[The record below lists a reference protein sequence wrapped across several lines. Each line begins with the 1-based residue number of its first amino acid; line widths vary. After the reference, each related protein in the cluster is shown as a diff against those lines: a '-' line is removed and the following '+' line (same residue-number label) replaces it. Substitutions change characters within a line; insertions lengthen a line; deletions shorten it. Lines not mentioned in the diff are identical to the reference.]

1 MTLTAEQLE
10 IQALAREFA
19 EKELRPHAPEWDQA
33 RALDDGVFAKLA
45 EVGFLGMT
53 IPEEHGGLGL
63 DPLTYLLVLEE
74 LAWGD
79 AAVALSVAVHNGLV
93 AATLVRHGTPDQK
106 RDLLPALASGQRL
119 GAFALSEPQAGS
131 DVGAVA
137 TTAERDGA
145 GWRLTGEKRWVTNGA
160 RAGLAVTLAR
170 TGERKLAAFLVELP
184 ASGWTPQN
192 RELTMGFRA
201 SETVSVDLSGVA
213 VLETRVLGDPEAG
226 FRIALEALDRGRVGL
241 AAQAVGIARAALEH
255 AVTYA
260 LGREQFDRPI
270 ARFGAIQEKLAEM
283 AKRVTAARLLTHHA
297 GALLDGEI
305 TRGADSLTAR
315 AAMAKLAASETASWV
330 ADEAVQIFGGYGY
343 MRDYPVEKLMRDA
356 KGTEIFEGTS
366 EILRLVI
373 ARELLRDHPS
383 TTDRRVT

>member
-160 RAGLAVTLAR
+160 RAGLAVTDRR
-170 TGERKLAAFLVELP
+170 TEAGGVPGR
-184 ASGWTPQN
+184 ASGLGLDAP
-192 RELTMGFRA
+192 EPRA
-201 SETVSVDLSGVA
+201 DDGVQSVRD
-213 VLETRVLGDPEAG
+213 
-226 FRIALEALDRGRVGL
+226 RVGRP
-241 AAQAVGIARAALEH
+241 VGGRRARNACA
-255 AVTYA
+255 
-260 LGREQFDRPI
+260 GR
-270 ARFGAIQEKLAEM
+270 
-283 AKRVTAARLLTHHA
+283 
-297 GALLDGEI
+297 
-305 TRGADSLTAR
+305 S
-315 AAMAKLAASETASWV
+315 
-330 ADEAVQIFGGYGY
+330 
-343 MRDYPVEKLMRDA
+343 
-356 KGTEIFEGTS
+356 
-366 EILRLVI
+366 
-373 ARELLRDHPS
+373 
-383 TTDRRVT
+383 

>member
-1 MTLTAEQLE
+1 MMIPA
-10 IQALAREFA
+10 ALS
-19 EKELRPHAPEWDQA
+19 AP
-33 RALDDGVFAKLA
+33 GVFLF
-45 EVGFLGMT
+45 G
-53 IPEEHGGLGL
+53 P
-63 DPLTYLLVLEE
+63 
-74 LAWGD
+74 
-79 AAVALSVAVHNGLV
+79 
-93 AATLVRHGTPDQK
+93 R
-106 RDLLPALASGQRL
+106 
-119 GAFALSEPQAGS
+119 
-131 DVGAVA
+131 
-137 TTAERDGA
+137 
-145 GWRLTGEKRWVTNGA
+145 
-160 RAGLAVTLAR
+160 RAGKT
-170 TGERKLAAFLVELP
+170 
-184 ASGWTPQN
+184 S
-192 RELTMGFRA
+192 
-201 SETVSVDLSGVA
+201 
-213 VLETRVLGDPEAG
+213 
-226 FRIALEALDRGRVGL
+226 
-241 AAQAVGIARAALEH
+241 IARAALEH

-356 KGTEIFEGTS
+356 KVTEIFEGTS